1 MAIRLDSETSC
12 RAAYIDYYTNKNTNV
27 TKEDM
32 CRIVQRYDDKT
43 RQSWQR
49 TYLATSQDE
58 NPYEFNDEEFE
69 NIRLESYNETEA
81 KYGEDTNVK
90 AEKARTL
97 GDGATTG
104 IAAGGAVAGL
114 AITAGTNGMGGTGF
128 LGKLLGKL
136 GGLFKQGTIK
146 KGSWMLKPGSEAKNF
161 SKGGLVGYLI
171 SGLSCLF
178 SFAVGLNAKTN
189 NANEEEIKAVND
201 LYGEMEQ
208 QQETITEQNN
218 ELAKTQKE
226 IENASDKAIKENNKA
241 NKDIQ
246 TSATQHQTYSNT
258 YNVLQAKIDRGQT
271 LSASETSLY
280 NGIFNIMDNSNNT
293 IKARIA
299 KADDNLETNM
309 NTISNFETK
318 FDAVATNIAN
328 VQGVTD
334 YAAEIDEATQKSCT
348 SQAKIQKINSIAGY
362 AAAAGMGIATA
373 TFAAELGFVNPVAWV
388 VIAGGLA
395 LAAMAILGGVW
406 SGKSSQKQTEWA
418 QQASNEVNLRVQTQ
432 DANATLQDN
441 YDGSV
446 DIYNQSKA
454 GIDGASV
461 NKPNNLQQVTRKNT
475 FINGKNNGNN
485 GDDDNGNKR
494 PRYLT

>member
-1 MAIRLDSETSC
+1 MAIRFDSETSC

-81 KYGEDTNVK
+81 KYGEDTNVN

-114 AITAGTNGMGGTGF
+114 AISAGVGGMGGNGF

-136 GGLFKQGTIK
+136 GGLFKQGTIE
-146 KGSWMLKPGSEAKNF
+146 KGSWMLKSGSDAKSFN
-161 SKGGLVGYLI
+161 KGGFVGYII
-171 SGLSCLF
+171 SGLSCAF
-178 SFAVGLNAKTN
+178 AFAVGLNAKTN

-246 TSATQHQTYSNT
+246 TRATQHQTYSNT

-280 NGIFNIMDNSNNT
+280 NGIFSIMDNSNNT
-293 IKARIA
+293 IEARIA

-373 TFAAELGFVNPVAWV
+373 TFAAELGFVNPIAWV

-441 YDGSV
+441 FDGSV

-475 FINGKNNGNN
+475 FINGQNNGNN
-485 GDDDNGNKR
+485 GDDDNGNRR